1 MKPTYRIAWVGKKTP
16 FCGNVTYCR
25 EIVRGLSERGHEV
38 QFIHFSEDSTGDD
51 HEVIIP
57 YLYKSQMYTIPTLNS
72 VKVLT
77 EALQE
82 FKPDILHASLPIS
95 AMDFNLPEICHK
107 LGIPYVATFHN
118 AFDRRPSFFSGTS
131 YLSYQFYAPNLV
143 EADRVIIFSN
153 IHKQLLLHVG
163 CSAEQVAI
171 VPNAIDTQKFAPGPS
186 AFRARYPDKLIV
198 TYMGRIAPEK
208 GIDDLLKV
216 WQRLELPD
224 AQLVLVGDGSQ
235 RQLLQSLFSEVP
247 HVTWTGFLGEAE
259 RLDVL
264 RGSDIFVLPSQ
275 VEGLSIAML
284 EAMACGLATIATDVG
299 SDGEVLEQGAGIV
312 INPSKVKSEL
322 AFALELLHQHPE
334 FRDIL
339 KRKARE
345 RVIER
350 YRLETN
356 LSAVEAVY
364 QDVLAQHPTRP
375 TRRSAE
381 LLTG

>member
-1 MKPTYRIAWVGKKTP
+1 MNPTYRIAWVGKKTP

-38 QFIHFSEDSTGDD
+38 QFIHFSEDSSGDD
-51 HEVIIP
+51 HEVVIP
-57 YLYKSQMYTIPTLNS
+57 YLYKSQMYTIPALNS

-82 FKPDILHASLPIS
+82 FQPDILHASLPIS
-95 AMDFNLPEICHK
+95 AMDFNLPDICHK

-186 AFRARYPDKLIV
+186 AFRTRYPDKLIV

-216 WQRLELPD
+216 WQRLELTD
-224 AQLVLVGDGSQ
+224 AQLVLVGEGSQ

-247 HVTWTGFLGEAE
+247 NVTWTGFLGEAE

-284 EAMACGLATIATDVG
+284 EAMACGRPVVGVNAGGVAETVDASVGQLA
-299 SDGEVLEQGAGIV
+299 
-312 INPSKVKSEL
+312 KS
-322 AFALELLHQHPE
+322 ADPADFAEAIEAL
-334 FRDIL
+334 FARD
-339 KRKARE
+339 
-345 RVIER
+345 
-350 YRLETN
+350 
-356 LSAVEAVY
+356 VEAVGRAARLHAVDNFAWSRVFEDLCVVY
-364 QDVLAQHPTRP
+364 GEVTGRSSFVQPRKDPT
-375 TRRSAE
+375 
-381 LLTG
+381 GH

>member
-186 AFRARYPDKLIV
+186 AFRARYPGKLIV

-224 AQLVLVGDGSQ
+224 AQLVLVGEGAQ

-247 HVTWTGFLGEAE
+247 NVTWTGFLGEAE

-364 QDVLAQHPTRP
+364 QEVLEQHPTRP
-375 TRRSAE
+375 PRRSAE

>member
-1 MKPTYRIAWVGKKTP
+1 
-16 FCGNVTYCR
+16 
-25 EIVRGLSERGHEV
+25 
-38 QFIHFSEDSTGDD
+38 
-51 HEVIIP
+51 
-57 YLYKSQMYTIPTLNS
+57 
-72 VKVLT
+72 
-77 EALQE
+77 
-82 FKPDILHASLPIS
+82 
-95 AMDFNLPEICHK
+95 
-107 LGIPYVATFHN
+107 
-118 AFDRRPSFFSGTS
+118 
-131 YLSYQFYAPNLV
+131 
-143 EADRVIIFSN
+143 
-153 IHKQLLLHVG
+153 
-163 CSAEQVAI
+163 
-171 VPNAIDTQKFAPGPS
+171 
-186 AFRARYPDKLIV
+186 
-198 TYMGRIAPEK
+198 
-208 GIDDLLKV
+208 V